1 MNQDEHKTIQI
12 IGTHNKYL
20 MKQANREINKIPK
33 KRVFMNK
40 HNLTEKEIPYETQFT
55 LLKELNSDFRNIVNS
70 KENIVNSKENIVNS
84 KENIINSKEKRHMKQ
99 EIERKICSYKH
110 QDTLK
115 RHDQQNFIDYEC
127 ILSQLLKCNMTCHY
141 CFCQV
146 FILYDNVREK
156 HQWTVDRIDNDKG
169 HTKDNYVISCLE
181 CNMKRRAQIFD
192 KFMFTKSLR
201 LVKLSS

>member
-55 LLKELNSDFRNIVNS
+55 LLKELNSDFRNI
-70 KENIVNSKENIVNS
+70 INS
-84 KENIINSKEKRHMKQ
+84 KENIINSKEKRLMKQ

-110 QDTLK
+110 QDILK
-115 RHDQQNFIDYEC
+115 KHDQQNFIDYEC

-146 FILYDNVREK
+146 YILYDNVREK
-156 HQWTVDRIDNDKG
+156 HQWTVDRIDNAKG

-181 CNMKRRAQIFD
+181 CNMKRRAQFFD